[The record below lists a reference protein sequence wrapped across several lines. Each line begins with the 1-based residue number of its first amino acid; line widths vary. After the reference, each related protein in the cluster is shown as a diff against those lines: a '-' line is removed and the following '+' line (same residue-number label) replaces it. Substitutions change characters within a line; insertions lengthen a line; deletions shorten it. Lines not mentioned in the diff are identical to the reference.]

1 MRRVVVVGHGMVGS
15 RFVEE
20 LVGADPDV
28 VVTVLGKE
36 PLPAYNRVL
45 LSSVV
50 AGATSPQAL
59 GLAGPAHP
67 RVEVLTGV
75 AAAGIDRERRVVVD
89 DRGTAHGYDELVL
102 ATGSAARVPS
112 IQGVAY
118 DEGLVDGVFVL
129 KDMADATGIVAA
141 AGSGRRAVVLGAGVL
156 GIEVA
161 TGLARRG
168 LAVRVVHLDVV
179 VAVGEAVERA
189 VRREVR
195 LMERQLGWEASQVA
209 VASLERLGITTHV
222 GASVVGVRTR
232 RGRLESVRFADGVE
246 AAADLFVMCTG
257 TVPETMLARR
267 AGLTVDRGVV
277 VGDDLTSPDD
287 PHVHA
292 IGDCAQP
299 PGGASGLVAQGWQQ
313 ASRLVARLTARS
325 VTVTE
330 GGTHDV
336 VRVKASGMSMVSM
349 GVCGDVD
356 RDDPR
361 YRILSLKDPEA
372 GRYVEVVVSAGVLV
386 GATCIGDADVATTLS
401 ALYTRSLPVPEDPAL
416 LLVRALAGGGTASAA
431 KRPDELAD
439 ADRVCTCNSVTA
451 GRIRDAVRGGC
462 TSVADVAA
470 ATRAST
476 GCGDCAGVVEA
487 LISSQ
492 TPTDATQPPTHS
504 HTETGARALVR
515 SQP

>member
-20 LVGADPDV
+20 LVGVDPDV

-50 AGATSPQAL
+50 AGSKSPQVL
-59 GLAGPAHP
+59 GLAAPWHP

-75 AAAGIDRERRVVVD
+75 SAARIDRDRMVVVD
-89 DRGTAHGYDELVL
+89 DRGTSHGYDELVL
-102 ATGSAARVPS
+102 ATGSAARVPA

-141 AGSGRRAVVLGAGVL
+141 AESGRRAVVLGAGVL

-161 TGLARRG
+161 TGLAHRG
-168 LAVRVVHLDVV
+168 LAVRVVH
-179 VAVGEAVERA
+179 VAD
-189 VRREVR
+189 R

-246 AAADLFVMCTG
+246 AATDLFVMCTG
-257 TVPETMLARR
+257 TVPESMLARR
-267 AGLTVDRGVV
+267 AGLSVDRGIV

-313 ASRLVARLTARS
+313 ATRLVSALTARS
-325 VTVTE
+325 VTVTRAQD
-330 GGTHDV
+330 GTHDV

-361 YRILSLKDPEA
+361 YRVLSLKDPER
-372 GRYVEVVVSAGVLV
+372 GRYVEVVVSAGALV

-416 LLVRALAGGGTASAA
+416 LLVRALAGGGRASAT
-431 KRPDELAD
+431 KRPHELAD

-462 TSVADVAA
+462 ATVADVAA
-470 ATRAST
+470 RTRAST
-476 GCGDCAGVVEA
+476 GCGDCAPVVQA
-487 LISSQ
+487 LISSES
-492 TPTDATQPPTHS
+492 PTETVTES
-504 HTETGARALVR
+504 TTETGAKSLVR